1 MTVKIS
7 CIIPAYNEEARI
19 GHVLDTV
26 VGHPLVDEV
35 IVVDDGSS
43 DGTADVVSGREGVT
57 FIKMERNR
65 GKTWAVTEG
74 IEAAKGSHLLLV
86 DADLLGLEA
95 WHLTALISPIVYNQA
110 DVSISLRKNAP
121 KIWHRIGIDYIS
133 GERVIEREVLASKI
147 SELRKLPKFGLEVF
161 MNRLLMD
168 REARIAVVQWPEVVS
183 PFKNAKV
190 GWMRGLTADVKM
202 ITDMCRSVP
211 PWGLASQI
219 YKMRRQRV
227 NVPDQA

>member
-43 DGTADVVSGREGVT
+43 DGTADVVAGREGVT

-95 WHLTALISPIVYNQA
+95 WHLTALISPIVYDQA

-133 GERVIEREVLASKI
+133 GERVIERELLASKI
-147 SELRKLPKFGLEVF
+147 AELRKLPKFGLEVF

-168 REARIAVVQWPEVVS
+168 RDARIAVVQWPEVVS

-227 NVPDQA
+227 NVPNQA